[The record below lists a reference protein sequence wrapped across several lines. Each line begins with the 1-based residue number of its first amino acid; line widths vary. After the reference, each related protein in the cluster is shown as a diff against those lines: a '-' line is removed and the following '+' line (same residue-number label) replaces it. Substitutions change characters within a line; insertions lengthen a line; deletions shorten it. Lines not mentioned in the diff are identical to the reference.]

1 MFSLGVGATVW
12 AMSGTNDHA
21 TASYSAPEKAPIAA
35 AIGFIVFAGVM
46 LVMAGFF
53 QAFAGLVALVKDEF
67 YVRTPN
73 YVLELDPT
81 TWGWIHLVMGLLV
94 LGAGFAL
101 LAGNLYGRM
110 VGVAFA
116 ALSAIANFA
125 FIPYYPFWSLTVIA
139 IDVFV
144 IWAITVHGGRLHE

>member
-1 MFSLGVGATVW
+1 MTDD
-12 AMSGTNDHA
+12 T
-21 TASYSAPEKAPIAA
+21 TAPYRPPGQAPNAA
-35 AIGFIVFAGVM
+35 AIGFVVFAGVM

-94 LGAGFAL
+94 LGAGFAA
-101 LAGNLYGRM
+101 LAGNIYGRI
-110 VGVAFA
+110 VGITFA
-116 ALSAIANFA
+116 TLSAIANFA
-125 FIPYYPFWSLTVIA
+125 FIPYYPFWSL
-139 IDVFV
+139 
-144 IWAITVHGGRLHE
+144 